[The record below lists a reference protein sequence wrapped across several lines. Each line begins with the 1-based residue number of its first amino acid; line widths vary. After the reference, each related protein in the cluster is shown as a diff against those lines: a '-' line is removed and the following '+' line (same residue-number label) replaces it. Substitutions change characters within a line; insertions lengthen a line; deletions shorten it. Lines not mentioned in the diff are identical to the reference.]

1 MSKAVN
7 SQKALQWLATTT
19 GKGEGGGVAIMV
31 QPQAGKHIT
40 VRLAG
45 KDGDSQQIRVLGDT
59 GKRLQLNA

>member
-1 MSKAVN
+1 MAGN
-7 SQKALQWLATTT
+7 NNR
-19 GKGEGGGVAIMV
+19 KGGGGGVAIMV